1 VVVAAGLL
9 CTPSVAWA
17 DGGSSRAVTTV
28 AGGLDGPRQVSDYKG
43 HQLVV
48 AESDSGEVSAVDPRT
63 GTVTTLLTGL
73 FAPQG
78 VAYDDG
84 LLFVA
89 LGGPPPPDEPGAV
102 QPAPGQTT
110 SALVVAKP
118 DGTIVRTIDLK
129 AYELAHN
136 PDRQLQFLPDGSA
149 PDSLSNPYSV
159 LVQDRRILVADAGA
173 NDVLAIDRR
182 TWAISTFFVP
192 KVVTPAEDPACN
204 QPENDPG
211 TVGCDPVPTSIVQGP
226 DGRLYVSTL
235 GALAPGAARVYV
247 LDQRGH
253 VVRTIKGLSNA
264 TGVAVDDHG
273 TVYVTD
279 LLQGAPEG
287 PPAAGFD
294 PATVGQVVRVDRHG
308 HRTYSQVTMP
318 NGLLF
323 EDGRLWA
330 SGWSIAG
337 QLGQQHAGQVVRIG
351 SNTFGPPA
359 A

>member
-1 VVVAAGLL
+1 MGLL
-9 CTPSVAWA
+9 CVPSVAWA
-17 DGGSSRAVTTV
+17 GSGEHDTAVTTV
-28 AGGLDGPRQVSDYKG
+28 ATGLDGPRQVSDYRG

-48 AESDSGEVSAVDPRT
+48 AESDSGEVSSVDRRS
-63 GTVTTLLTGL
+63 GAVTTLLKGL
-73 FAPQG
+73 YNPQG

-102 QPAPGQTT
+102 QPTPGQAFD
-110 SALVVAKP
+110 ALVIARPNGK
-118 DGTIVRTIDLK
+118 IVKTIDLQ

-136 PDRQLQFLPDGSA
+136 PDGQLQFLPDGSA

-159 LVQDRRILVADAGA
+159 FVQDRRILVADAGA

-182 TWAISTFFVP
+182 TGAISTFFVP
-192 KVVTPAEDPACN
+192 PVVTPAEDPACN
-204 QPENDPG
+204 QPENAPG
-211 TVGCDPVPTSIVQGP
+211 TVGCDPVPTSIAQGP
-226 DGRLYVSTL
+226 DGLLYVSTL

-253 VVRTIKGLSNA
+253 VVRVIKGLDNA

-279 LLQGAPEG
+279 LLQGAPAG
-287 PPAAGFD
+287 NPPTGFD
-294 PATVGQVVRVDRHG
+294 PATVGQVVRIDRHG
-308 HRTYSQVTMP
+308 NRSYSQVAMP
-318 NGLLF
+318 NGLLI
-323 EDGRLWA
+323 EDGRLYA
-330 SGWSIAG
+330 SAWSIAA
-337 QLGQQHAGQVVRIG
+337 QLGMPSAGQIVRIG
-351 SNTFGPPA
+351 WNSFGLPA